1 MFKEKLEKF
10 FDRVEI
16 PYMILGFVYLGI
28 FTTQVV
34 AQPPQE
40 IYDGLEVASDVIY
53 WVFAVDVLLR
63 AIYLGRELFTIAGLF
78 KFVKQN
84 WLGLGSLLLPAF
96 RSLRVLRVMLV
107 LRGLSPFMT
116 NRASKVGLVVGVTLP
131 LLLFTSA
138 VSILEAERGVEGANI
153 HNFGD
158 ALWWALAS
166 VTTVGYGDRF
176 PVTEDGRFIATLL
189 MLVGI
194 GLFSSLTALLAAWVL
209 GENQKKEEA
218 KLEAAVQEE
227 LAKTEKKIEKVVR
240 SSAKST
246 AAKKPAAR
254 KPATKKS

>member
-1 MFKEKLEKF
+1 MTKLQQRLEKF
-10 FDRVEI
+10 FDKVEI
-16 PYMILGFVYLGI
+16 PYMILGFGYLGI

-34 AQPPQE
+34 AQPPQDV
-40 IYDGLEVASDVIY
+40 YNGLELVSDVIY
-53 WVFAVDVLLR
+53 WIFAVDVLLR
-63 AIYLGRELFTIAGLF
+63 AIYLGKKLFTIAGF
-78 KFVKQN
+78 FTFVKQN

-153 HNFGD
+153 HTFGD

-218 KLEAAVQEE
+218 KLEAAVQHE
-227 LAKTEKKIEKVVR
+227 LEKIEKVVAPKKR
-240 SSAKST
+240 AP
-246 AAKKPAAR
+246 AKKPTTRKAAPKR
-254 KPATKKS
+254 G

>member
-1 MFKEKLEKF
+1 MFRQKLEKF
-10 FDRVEI
+10 FDKVEI
-16 PYMILGFVYLGI
+16 PYMVLGFVYLGI

-34 AQPPQE
+34 AQPPQD
-40 IYDGLEVASDVIY
+40 IYNSLEVASDLIY
-53 WVFAVDVLLR
+53 WIFAADVVLR
-63 AIYLGRELFTIAGLF
+63 AIYLGKELFTIAGFF
-78 KFVKQN
+78 KFIKQN

-153 HNFGD
+153 HTFGD

-218 KLEAAVQEE
+218 KLEAAVQQE
-227 LAKTEKKIEKVVR
+227 LEKIEKAVAPRKRVTR
-240 SSAKST
+240 
-246 AAKKPAAR
+246 KKPAA
-254 KPATKKS
+254 KKASPKKS

>member
-10 FDRVEI
+10 FDKVEI
-16 PYMILGFVYLGI
+16 PYMILGFVYLGV

-34 AQPPQE
+34 AQPPKD
-40 IYDGLEVASDVIY
+40 IYNGLEVASDLIY

-78 KFVKQN
+78 KFIKQN

-138 VSILEAERGVEGANI
+138 VSILEAERGVDGANI
-153 HNFGD
+153 HTFGD

-218 KLEAAVQEE
+218 KLEAAVHEE

-246 AAKKPAAR
+246 AAKKPTAR

>member
-1 MFKEKLEKF
+1 MFQQKLEKF
-10 FDRVEI
+10 FDKVEI
-16 PYMILGFVYLGI
+16 PYMILGFAYLGI

-34 AQPPQE
+34 AQPPQDV
-40 IYDGLEVASDVIY
+40 YNGLEVASDAIY
-53 WVFAVDVLLR
+53 WIFAVDVVLR
-63 AIYLGRELFTIAGLF
+63 AVYMGKKLFTIAGILT
-78 KFVKQN
+78 FVKQN

-153 HNFGD
+153 NSFGD

-227 LAKTEKKIEKVVR
+227 LEKIEKVVAPKKR
-240 SSAKST
+240 T
-246 AAKKPAAR
+246 PVKKPAAR
-254 KPATKKS
+254 KTPNKGTTTKKS

>member
-1 MFKEKLEKF
+1 MLRQKLEKF
-10 FDRVEI
+10 FDKVEI

-34 AQPPQE
+34 VQPPQD
-40 IYDGLEVASDVIY
+40 IYNGLELASDFIY
-53 WVFAVDVLLR
+53 WAFAVDVLLR
-63 AIYLGRELFTIAGLF
+63 AIYLGRQLFTIAGF
-78 KFVKQN
+78 FTFVKQN

-153 HNFGD
+153 HTFGD

-218 KLEAAVQEE
+218 KLEAAVQQE

-246 AAKKPAAR
+246 SAKKPATR
-254 KPATKKS
+254 KTAAK